1 MKEVMQKLGW
11 VDEYIREQ
19 EAEPKADKLKVFQ
32 TLYAHISKFKDL
44 SRLDLTVLEVGCG
57 TGWLCRYFEEHGIHY
72 QGIEIIHQLA
82 DYGLSQGNNVALA
95 NAETFKTGK
104 YDIVVCCSSLE
115 HIQDW
120 KATLKNIYT
129 LLKEGGI
136 LYISTTNAIGLF
148 SGEYPKLPFY
158 GLLPNRV
165 RYWLMRRKYGN
176 DIMQSGV
183 DYNQFTYGDLKSYLK
198 ALGFEVHDASEIY
211 DKITLNSPT
220 FKKHIV
226 LALLK
231 RRIFRSLL
239 VRIMPN
245 NVFICTK
252 GR

>member
-19 EAEPKADKLKVFQ
+19 EQEPKVAKLMVFH
-32 TLYAHISKFKDL
+32 TLYAHMRKFKDL

-104 YDIVVCCSSLE
+104 YDIVVCCSGLE
-115 HIQDW
+115 HIHDW
-120 KATLKNIYT
+120 KRALNNMYDVMKPN
-129 LLKEGGI
+129 GI
-136 LYISTTNAIGLF
+136 LYLSTTNKWYPK
-148 SGEYPKLPFY
+148 SGEYPLLFY
-158 GLLPNRV
+158 GWLPDRI
-165 RYWLMRRKYGN
+165 RYWLMKRKYGN